1 MPDTVLPGVLSHP
14 GGVQVSGQERT
25 FLLVTAEDHSPIT
38 AVVVVLHGSSQTG
51 KAVRAFSGHS
61 FDHLAAAGQI
71 AVVYPDGLKKRWN
84 HNDAANNTSDDIA
97 FMEALTDQLHA
108 RYGPV
113 PLVMVG
119 FSNGGQFL
127 IRLVHEMPGRLHGV
141 GIIGATLPWA
151 GNSSFRD
158 NYEPLPI
165 LLVHGTH
172 DLVVPYRGEGWFR
185 SLFGRRRGP
194 SALETAQYF
203 AARNGIT
210 TEPSSTVLPHRK
222 ESGRTSVTLRRFQQ
236 NGCPEV
242 RLYTVAGGGHVVPNR
257 HRKAIIFAGRTTQDI
272 SVADALRDF
281 FPVLGS

>member
-1 MPDTVLPGVLSHP
+1 MRDTVLPGVRSHT
-14 GGVQVSGQERT
+14 GEVLVSGQNRT
-25 FLLVTAEDHSPIT
+25 FLLVTAQEQSPIT
-38 AVVVVLHGSSQTG
+38 AVVVVLHGSSQTA

-84 HNDAANNTSDDIA
+84 HNDAASNASDDIA
-97 FMEALTDQLHA
+97 FMAALADQLHA
-108 RYGPV
+108 QYGPV
-113 PLVMVG
+113 PLVMAG

-127 IRLVHEMPGRLHGV
+127 IRLVHEMPGKLHGV
-141 GIIGATLPWA
+141 AIIGATLPWTGA
-151 GNSSFRD
+151 SAFTD

-172 DLVVPYRGEGWFR
+172 DLVVPYLGEGWFR

-210 TEPSSTVLPHRK
+210 TEPSSTVLPHRQ
-222 ESGRTSVTLRRFQQ
+222 ESGRTSVTLRRFHHD
-236 NGCPEV
+236 GKPEV

-272 SVADALRDF
+272 SVADVLREF